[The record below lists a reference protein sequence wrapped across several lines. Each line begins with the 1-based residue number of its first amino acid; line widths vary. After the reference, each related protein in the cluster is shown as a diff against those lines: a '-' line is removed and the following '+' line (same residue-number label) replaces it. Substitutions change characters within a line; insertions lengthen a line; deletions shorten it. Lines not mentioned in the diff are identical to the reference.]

1 MAWISIN
8 KNSFNN
14 NTIYTHLLGPG
25 KGSFFLPAGI
35 AKVTRKSITIIPC
48 LISFSLLILICFIY
62 QNIPI
67 SPYNVVVY
75 SYYGQQQNKYY
86 WLRHYNIIIIS
97 SSTSN
102 RKKATLPSPP
112 PPPPP
117 PSPPLGNV
125 RLLLE
130 L

>member
-1 MAWISIN
+1 MSIN

-97 SSTSN
+97 SAFLAFCRLFYFKQEKSN
-102 RKKATLPSPP
+102 SSLAPP

-117 PSPPLGNV
+117 PHHP
-125 RLLLE
+125 
-130 L
+130 